1 MTIHDEHPFLDP
13 HRDEVR
19 RLRARV
25 GATVSLW
32 TSGSLAE
39 GTAAGLPVSSWLVVH
54 GEPGR
59 VVAALDPDSDLVD
72 ALRATVRAVVQLLH
86 WPDRDLAEMFAGT
99 MPAPGGAFRATTFVD
114 TPFGPRLDRASTWA
128 GVRLE
133 AAEPLGW
140 SLLVTVVVEQVE
152 VGDADEPW
160 LVHRGGRDQR
170 PVGGPD

>member
-1 MTIHDEHPFLDP
+1 MTIHDEHPFLEP

-32 TSGSLAE
+32 TSGRLADR
-39 GTAAGLPVSSWLVVH
+39 TAAGLTVSSWLVIG

-59 VVAALDPDSDLVD
+59 LVGALDPDSDLAELLQQD
-72 ALRATVRAVVQLLH
+72 GRAVVQLLH

-99 MPAPGGAFRATTFVD
+99 MPAPGGAFRAAPFTD
-114 TPFGPRLDRASTWA
+114 TRHGPRLDRATTWA

-133 AAEPLGW
+133 SVQPVGW
-140 SLLVTVVVEQVE
+140 SVLVTAAIEELVV
-152 VGDADEPW
+152 GAADEDW
-160 LVHRGGRDQR
+160 LVHRGGRYQR
-170 PVGGPD
+170 PVGGRG